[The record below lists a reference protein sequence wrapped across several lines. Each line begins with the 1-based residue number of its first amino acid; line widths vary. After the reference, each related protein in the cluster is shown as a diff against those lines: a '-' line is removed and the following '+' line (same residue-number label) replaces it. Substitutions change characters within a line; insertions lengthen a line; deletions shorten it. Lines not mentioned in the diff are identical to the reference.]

1 MKTITNVRKIAVF
14 AFIAVIVASCT
25 KDQQSPEVTPEA
37 KQSETITEVAKSN
50 PELSNL
56 VEALTK
62 AELTDEFSDQVQAK
76 SKVTYTIF
84 APTNKA
90 FMEFLKAN
98 KIENLKS
105 ASKQN
110 LRDVLLNHV
119 VMGAKKAAE
128 LKTEYLSTLSQVKIS
143 GTEKNYLSLFVN
155 TTDGVML
162 NGESK
167 VIKADI
173 KFCRGVIH
181 IVDKVIPLPS
191 IVTHAK
197 ANPNFSTLLAVV
209 TSPEQAA
216 IATAL
221 TTSKKP
227 LTVFA
232 PINAAFD
239 IALGTGGF
247 ANGATAAQVTKV
259 LQYHVVGDANVLA
272 ASLKE
277 GQVVTTLLGQ
287 QFTIGLTGGAKIKD
301 QAGNTIN
308 IIATDVQC
316 TNGVV
321 HAIDRVLQPAL

>member
-1 MKTITNVRKIAVF
+1 
-14 AFIAVIVASCT
+14 
-25 KDQQSPEVTPEA
+25 
-37 KQSETITEVAKSN
+37 
-50 PELSNL
+50 
-56 VEALTK
+56 
-62 AELTDEFSDQVQAK
+62 
-76 SKVTYTIF
+76 
-84 APTNKA
+84 
-90 FMEFLKAN
+90 LKAN
-98 KIENLKS
+98 RIQSVQTATRES
-105 ASKQN
+105 
-110 LRDVLLNHV
+110 LRTVLLNHV
-119 VMGAKKAAE
+119 VMGAKKAAD
-128 LKTEYLSTLSQVKIS
+128 LKTEYLSTLAKVKIS
-143 GTEKNYLSLFVN
+143 ATGQNYLSLFVN
-155 TTDGVML
+155 TTNGVVL
-162 NGESK
+162 NGEAK

-173 KFCRGVIH
+173 LFSRGVIH

-197 ANPNFSTLLAVV
+197 ANANFSTLLAVV

-221 TTSKKP
+221 TTNKTP

-239 IALGTGGF
+239 VALGEGGF

-259 LQYHVVGDANVLA
+259 LQYHVVGNANVLA

-301 QAGNTIN
+301 QAGNSIN

-316 TNGVV
+316 TNGVI
-321 HAIDRVLQPAL
+321 HAVDKVLQPAL